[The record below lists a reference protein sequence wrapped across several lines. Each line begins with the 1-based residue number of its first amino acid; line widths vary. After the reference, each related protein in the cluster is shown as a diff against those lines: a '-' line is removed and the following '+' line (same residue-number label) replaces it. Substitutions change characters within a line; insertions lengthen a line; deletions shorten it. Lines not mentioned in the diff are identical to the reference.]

1 MASFFLSKRET
12 PVITDYDSGEGIITP
27 GMCFTPSSVK
37 TDSNIIVFS
46 HEIHSHILSSF
57 ECREI
62 GGMTNVNGRTPVYAF
77 HYNGKTIGFYLSYLS
92 SACSSF
98 MMEESRV
105 ITGCDRYIVFGS
117 CGTLDKSLT
126 EGRVIVPTAAYRDE
140 GMSYH
145 YLEPSDYVDMK
156 NHSAVSSFLERNKI
170 PYIEGKTWT
179 TDSFYRE
186 TPLKIEKRKKEGCI
200 SVEMEMAGLE
210 AVSRFYGISLY
221 AFLVPGDVV
230 APDEWRERE
239 NLAAANHSLDKFYV
253 ALHLADD
260 IC

>member
-1 MASFFLSKRET
+1 MTAERESSLRGCVS
-12 PVITDYDSGEGIITP
+12 P
-27 GMCFTPSSVK
+27 PSEVK
-37 TDSNIIVFS
+37 TDCNIIVFS
-46 HEIHSHILSSF
+46 NEIHAHILSSF
-57 ECREI
+57 DCREI
-62 GGMTNVNGRTPVYAF
+62 GGMTNVNGRTPIYAF
-77 HYNGKTIGFYLSYLS
+77 SYNGKRIGFYLSYLS

-98 MMEESRV
+98 MMEESHV
-105 ITGCDRYIVFGS
+105 ITGCSRYIVFGS
-117 CGTLDKSLT
+117 CATLDKAKT
-126 EGRVIVPTAAYRDE
+126 EGKVIVPTEAYRDE

-145 YLEPSDYVDMK
+145 YLEPSDYVNMGG
-156 NHSAVSSFLERNKI
+156 HSVVSSFLERNSI

-186 TPLKIEKRKKEGCI
+186 TPLKVEKRKKEGCI
-200 SVEMEMAGLE
+200 AVEMEAAGLE

-230 APDEWRERE
+230 APDRWRERD
-239 NLAAANHSLDKFYV
+239 NLKKANHSPDKFRI